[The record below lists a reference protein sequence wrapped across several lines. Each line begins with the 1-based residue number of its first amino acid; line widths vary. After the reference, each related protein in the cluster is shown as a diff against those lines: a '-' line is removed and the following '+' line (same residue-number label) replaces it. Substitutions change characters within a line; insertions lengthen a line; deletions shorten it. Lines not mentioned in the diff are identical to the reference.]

1 MLELN
6 KNDFKSKEEVE
17 SQIKKY
23 KDWFS
28 GALSGIKK
36 PSVSSEILN
45 IVESGLGWSFVN
57 KTSQEIK
64 EELILKESADLKLV
78 YEDDFEKWLNE
89 VVRPLRNSLLLAT
102 DSPYFLPDY
111 TISDEELSELYT
123 YRSNLRDITKGLKY
137 TAEVTFPT
145 VPTFLNE

>member
-1 MLELN
+1 MLKLN
-6 KNDFKSKEEVE
+6 KSQFSSKEEIE
-17 SQIKKY
+17 TQIEKY
-23 KDWFS
+23 KDWYFTRVNE
-28 GALSGIKK
+28 IKK
-36 PSVSSEILN
+36 PSIISIIID
-45 IVESGLGWSFVN
+45 IVENNTPWSFSE
-57 KTSQEIK
+57 KTNQEIK